1 MLLANRG
8 NVVAVEVGE
17 THEQP
22 IVGDTLVLLKNAGL
36 ANVDYLQHRLDL
48 GQIGHRRADSASASN
63 RCKGTPWAFA
73 RFWAISNVFSFLL
86 SLVPHLPTVVK

>member
-36 ANVDYLQHRLDL
+36 ANVDYLQHRRFSRT
-48 GQIGHRRADSASASN
+48 GGSAS
-63 RCKGTPWAFA
+63 R
-73 RFWAISNVFSFLL
+73 
-86 SLVPHLPTVVK
+86 HLTTVGK